1 MCREFVDAWPLCKT
15 KWAGGCKIGF
25 MKSEPI
31 SFDPHIRLIH
41 LRKDLFPVADL
52 VELCFAEH
60 MDSEGRAYLRHVRS
74 SARDENSL
82 YLDATA
88 PETSQIPF
96 HGFVWEEDGKIIGN
110 VTLIYTNKRNQ
121 PLYFIANVA
130 VHPDHR
136 GRGIGKQLTQRAIQH
151 VLDHDGNSVILQVRE
166 DNPSAIHIYESL
178 GFTEI
183 NRRTTWVWNGKV
195 RPKLALA
202 EGVRLRRR
210 KPEDWP
216 QERLWLDSIYPAT
229 VSWFLPFQ
237 AKNHEPG
244 FLNGFMRWLDAQSVQ
259 FWSVFQNDTLIGAAT
274 LEGVNPFQ
282 DYLWISSSLAYEE
295 TTIQSVM
302 PFLLH
307 RVRRPQKIMVNY
319 PAHRAEAAFTQGGM
333 KVLNT
338 LIWMEKKITKIEL

>member
-1 MCREFVDAWPLCKT
+1 MSRT

-25 MKSEPI
+25 MKAEPI
-31 SFDPHIRLIH
+31 SFDPHIRPIR
-41 LRKDLFPVADL
+41 LRQDLFQVADL
-52 VELCFAEH
+52 VELCFADH

-82 YLDATA
+82 FLDATA

-96 HGFVWEEDGKIIGN
+96 HGFVWEEDGRIIGN

-151 VLDHDGNSVILQVRE
+151 VMDHDGNSVILQVRE

-178 GFTEI
+178 GFEEI
-183 NRRTTWVWNGKV
+183 NRRTTWVWNGKI
-195 RPKLALA
+195 RPKQALP

-216 QERLWLDSIYPAT
+216 QQRLWLETTYPES

-237 AKNHEPG
+237 ARNHEPG
-244 FLNGFMRWLDAQSVQ
+244 LLNGFMRWLDAQSLQ
-259 FWSVFQNDTLIGAAT
+259 FWSVFQAGTLIGAAT
-274 LEGVNPFQ
+274 LESVNPFQ
-282 DYLWISSSLAYEE
+282 DYLWISSSLVYEE
-295 TTIQSVM
+295 TTIQSVL

-307 RVRRPQKIMVNY
+307 RVRRPQKILVNY

-333 KVLNT
+333 KILNT
-338 LIWMEKKITKIEL
+338 LIWMEKKISKSEH

>member
-1 MCREFVDAWPLCKT
+1 
-15 KWAGGCKIGF
+15 

-82 YLDATA
+82 FLDATA

-229 VSWFLPFQ
+229 VSWFLPYQ

-259 FWSVFQNDTLIGAAT
+259 FWSVFQNNTLIGAAT

-295 TTIQSVM
+295 TTIQSVI

-319 PAHRAEAAFTQGGM
+319 PAHRAEAAFTRGGM

-338 LIWMEKKITKIEL
+338 LIWMEKRITKTEL